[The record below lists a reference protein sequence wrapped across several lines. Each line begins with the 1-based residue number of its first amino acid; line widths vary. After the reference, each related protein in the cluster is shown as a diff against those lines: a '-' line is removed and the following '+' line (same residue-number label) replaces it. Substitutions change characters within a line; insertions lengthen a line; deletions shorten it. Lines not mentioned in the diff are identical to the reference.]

1 MQNKGKTEQADSQQ
15 HVADSGE
22 TGDGGRCPGGKQ
34 GPIDLEYAPD
44 SKQDHRHDKTG
55 VVENIE
61 PAESLFR
68 RQSRKHPD
76 KQRQDQKHSHAQCQQ
91 MRVHGAQGGKSF
103 KSHEL
108 CEFTVKYPG
117 NQSQD
122 HVHKGSIDHFL
133 HDVSPFTRTNG

>member
-1 MQNKGKTEQADSQQ
+1 MASCSECPGFIIQDCLSLQMPSGFRFARGFFQCDKQTEQADSQQ

-61 PAESLFR
+61 PVESLFR
-68 RQSRKHPD
+68 WQSRK
-76 KQRQDQKHSHAQCQQ
+76 Q
-91 MRVHGAQGGKSF
+91 
-103 KSHEL
+103 
-108 CEFTVKYPG
+108 
-117 NQSQD
+117 
-122 HVHKGSIDHFL
+122 
-133 HDVSPFTRTNG
+133 